1 LLAPAPLPANPPA
14 PVQQGGEV
22 GEHAERHPAHHRTQ
36 QKRLPQRG
44 QLVGDPFEGQFVG
57 QRARRDLHQPGAG
70 HVGDEEHRWHG
81 QRVGQPD
88 QADGN
93 RQVAAHWNR
102 QRCGQ
107 QHLHGD
113 GDQRREQANPHG
125 PRHRVAVEVPEVRV
139 MQQLAEKA

>member
-22 GEHAERHPAHHRTQ
+22 GDDAQHHPAHHRTQ
-36 QKRLPQRG
+36 QERLPQRG
-44 QLVGDPFEGQFVG
+44 QLVGDPFEGQFVR
-57 QRARRDLHQPGAG
+57 QAAWRNLQQPGAG
-70 HVGDEEHRWHG
+70 HVGDEEHRRHG

-88 QADGN
+88 QADGD
-93 RQVAAHWNR
+93 RQVAAYRDR
-102 QRCGQ
+102 QCRGQ

-113 GDQRREQANPHG
+113 WDQCREQAHAHG

>member
-14 PVQQGGEV
+14 PVQHGGEV
-22 GEHAERHPAHHRTQ
+22 GHDTQHHPAYHRTQ
-36 QKRLPQRG
+36 QEWLPQRG

-57 QRARRDLHQPGAG
+57 QRARRDLHQPGTG
-70 HVGDEEHRWHG
+70 HVGDEEYRRHG

-88 QADGN
+88 QADRD
-93 RQVAAHWNR
+93 RQVAAYR
-102 QRCGQ
+102 DGQRRRQ

-113 GDQRREQANPHG
+113 RDQRREQAHAHG
-125 PRHRVAVEVPEVRV
+125 PRHRVAVQVPEVRV